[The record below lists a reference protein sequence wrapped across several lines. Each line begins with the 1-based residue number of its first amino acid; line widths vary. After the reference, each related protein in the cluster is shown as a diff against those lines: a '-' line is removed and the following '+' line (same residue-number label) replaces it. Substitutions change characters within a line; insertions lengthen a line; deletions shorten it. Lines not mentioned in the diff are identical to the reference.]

1 LPPRPRLRLSL
12 GGLRLTPSD
21 LRRNGGL
28 ARRLLFPRLAF
39 SFGFLLGLVRVRL
52 REMHGQV

>member
-12 GGLRLTPSD
+12 GGLRLAPGD
-21 LRRNGGL
+21 LRRDGGL
-28 ARRLLFPRLAF
+28 ARRFLFPGLAF
-39 SFGFLLGLVRVRL
+39 GVGFLLGLVRVRL